1 MAPQRFIARVGPLW
15 TRSYLGRESIVYN
28 DKEPFSEGFRP
39 EKILRPREA
48 LLLGSDFEILERALG
63 VDARIFG

>member
-1 MAPQRFIARVGPLW
+1 MAPQRFIARVGPSW
-15 TRSYLGRESIVYN
+15 TRLYLGLESIVYN
-28 DKEPFSEGFRP
+28 DKEPFSDEFCLG
-39 EKILRPREA
+39 KILRPREA